1 MQSILQLVENKL
13 VTMRTGEI
21 FKKKKKKRPIPHLWK
36 EETEEGRGRA
46 TETPSMYQNTS
57 EEGQVRCSAV
67 GSGVTVQLE
76 VS

>member
-13 VTMRTGEI
+13 VTMRSGEI
-21 FKKKKKKRPIPHLWK
+21 LKKKKLPIPHLWK
-36 EETEEGRGRA
+36 EETKEGRGRA

>member
-21 FKKKKKKRPIPHLWK
+21 LKKKKNCQYHICGRRKRRK
-36 EETEEGRGRA
+36 GGGRA

>member
-1 MQSILQLVENKL
+1 M
-13 VTMRTGEI
+13 
-21 FKKKKKKRPIPHLWK
+21 
-36 EETEEGRGRA
+36 EGGNGGREGGRA

>member
-21 FKKKKKKRPIPHLWK
+21 LKKKKIAN
-36 EETEEGRGRA
+36 TTFVEGGNGGREGGRA